1 MGYERER
8 ERERKEAITVEEG
21 RKAGMVVGA
30 RMERGGRDPLYTF
43 RNCGISACDMTSAGC
58 VRWNSGVGYG

>member
-8 ERERKEAITVEEG
+8 ERERENKPYLWKKEG
-21 RKAGMVVGA
+21 RKAGMVDGS

-43 RNCGISACDMTSAGC
+43 
-58 VRWNSGVGYG
+58 